1 MSFSTKLPGISVSN
15 WLKSHFHFVGQF
27 IARLFRT
34 MWITACFMLAI
45 AAAYNLTQLSNLH
58 QEVTERRQ
66 LETTMQDLML
76 QSVVMRF
83 FSTHSG
89 SALTQKMNEY
99 GYQNPVELVSQLRA
113 RLQVSYSLES
123 ELDTQTQINKLI
135 DLLSTLE
142 QQMSAFDQTSQ
153 IAANKTIDQ
162 WFINLGAL
170 GSFTRQ
176 LSYAQEARASDL
188 QRRNL
193 YLAMAV
199 LAYSLL
205 MVGFHSWTKD
215 KQNRQFLLEMES
227 LHNETR
233 RDPLTNLLNRRG
245 WNYHTNKTLKK
256 LAKFGRTPV
265 GIAILDI
272 DHFKKYNDT
281 FGHDA
286 GDQRLVQFANL
297 LKSHFRPCDMVARIG
312 GEEFA
317 VFLPNC
323 TVEDAKRIIDRI
335 RTATDCNIAFS
346 AGIAGLEECRNIE
359 KAISVADQALYV
371 AKSNGRNQAQIG
383 QPNFS
388 SQSQKFKT

>member
-1 MSFSTKLPGISVSN
+1 MSFSTKLPGISVTN
-15 WLKSHFHFVGQF
+15 RLKNHLHFLSQFV
-27 IARLFRT
+27 ARLFRT
-34 MWITACFMLAI
+34 LWITACFMLAI

-66 LETTMQDLML
+66 LEKTMQDLML
-76 QSVVMRF
+76 QSVIMRF
-83 FSTHSG
+83 FSTHSNG
-89 SALTQKMNEY
+89 ELTQKMSQY
-99 GYQNPVELVSQLRA
+99 GYQNPIELISQLRT
-113 RLQVSYSLES
+113 RLQMSYSLEPGL
-123 ELDTQTQINKLI
+123 ETQTQITQLL
-135 DLLSTLE
+135 DLLTILE
-142 QQMSAFDQTSQ
+142 QHVSTFDHTSQ
-153 IAANKTIDQ
+153 TVINTTIDQ
-162 WFINLGAL
+162 WFMSLGTL
-170 GSFTRQ
+170 GSYTRQ
-176 LSYAQEARASDL
+176 ISYTQEARASNL

-272 DHFKKYNDT
+272 DHFKCYNDT

-297 LKSHFRPCDMVARIG
+297 LKGHFRPCDMVARIG

-335 RTATDCNIAFS
+335 RNAKDCIIPFS
-346 AGIAGLEECRNIE
+346 AGIAGLEECRNLD
-359 KAISVADQALYV
+359 KAMSVADQALYF
-371 AKSNGRNQAQIG
+371 AKSNGRNQSHIG
-383 QPNFS
+383 QPNF
-388 SQSQKFKT
+388 